1 MDTVVEGAEV
11 VVASQNEATADQT
24 INPTSNVQMGRI
36 VKRETI
42 LNSDESIRKDISIGT
57 NEYGGSST
65 ELLTDQRDSF
75 LKGEVAL
82 ILVDESGRGV

>member
-1 MDTVVEGAEV
+1 
-11 VVASQNEATADQT
+11 
-24 INPTSNVQMGRI
+24 MGRI

-82 ILVDESGRGV
+82 ILVDESGRGVWVNKNSFASKQLEEYFGV